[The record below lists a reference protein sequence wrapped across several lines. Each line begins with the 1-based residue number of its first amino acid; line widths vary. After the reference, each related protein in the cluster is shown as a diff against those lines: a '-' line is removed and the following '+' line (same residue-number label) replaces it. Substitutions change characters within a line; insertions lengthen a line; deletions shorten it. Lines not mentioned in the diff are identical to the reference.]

1 MTVSF
6 ESIVKSENS
15 LTEGRKIIRG
25 FSLVQQSLPWQEG
38 NRTTIRPERRHP
50 ANRRKA
56 ECDDEQSGFTI
67 NDKTGT
73 QRYSRSLEE
82 TF

>member
-6 ESIVKSENS
+6 DSIVKSENS
-15 LTEGRKIIRG
+15 LREGRKIIRG

-38 NRTTIRPERRHP
+38 NRPTIRPERRHP
-50 ANRRKA
+50 ANQRKA
-56 ECDDEQSGFTI
+56 ECHDGQSGFAI
-67 NDKTGT
+67 NDKNGAR
-73 QRYSRSLEE
+73 RYSRSLEE